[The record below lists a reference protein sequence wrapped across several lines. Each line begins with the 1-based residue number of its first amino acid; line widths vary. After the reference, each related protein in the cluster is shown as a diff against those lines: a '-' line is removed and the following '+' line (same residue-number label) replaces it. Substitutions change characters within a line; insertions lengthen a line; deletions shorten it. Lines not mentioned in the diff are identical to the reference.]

1 MQAGIHLFIEK
12 PLSIKPAEEVA
23 RLGHELAK
31 VQKEKHLVIAVGYML
46 RYASCV
52 QVRTYASYL
61 LLSVK
66 RKLSHIA
73 DFPLLAVYSCAR
85 SDTDYRA
92 PISICTLVSPT
103 V

>member
-23 RLGHELAK
+23 RLGHELAQ

-52 QVRTYASYL
+52 QVGSMP
-61 LLSVK
+61 
-66 RKLSHIA
+66 HI
-73 DFPLLAVYSCAR
+73 S
-85 SDTDYRA
+85 SRA
-92 PISICTLVSPT
+92 
-103 V
+103 